1 MDENTRF
8 KALWVEE
15 AEAGRFTRRVVER
28 SVADLPPGDLL
39 VRVQYSSLNY
49 KDALSASGNRGVTK
63 RYPHTPGIDAAGTV
77 VSSASPAFQPGD
89 AVIVMGHDL
98 GSNTPG
104 GYGQYIRVPA
114 GWAIPLPEGL
124 SLRDSMAYGTA
135 GLTAAI
141 SVYRLEQHGVTPA
154 QGEILVTGATGGVGV
169 FAVALLARDGY
180 TVVAATGKLEKAA
193 LLERLGA
200 RQVVHRDTVSDPSD
214 RPLLSG
220 RWAGAVDTVGGTY
233 LATAIRATKPGGCV
247 TCCGNAASPQLNLTV
262 YPFIL
267 RGVNLQGVDMLTIP
281 DDLRLNLWKK
291 IAGEWKIDLSPDL
304 FVDRS
309 LEELDGEIER
319 ILHGG
324 QTGRIVVDLDR

>member
-15 AEAGRFTRRVVER
+15 AEVGRFTRRVVER

-124 SLRDSMAYGTA
+124 SLRESMAYGTA

-141 SVYRLEQHGVTPA
+141 SVYRLEQHGVIPA

-200 RQVVHRDTVSDPSD
+200 RQVVHRDTVSDLSD

-233 LATAIRATKPGGCV
+233 LTTAIRATKPGGCV

-291 IAGEWKIDLSPDL
+291 IAGEWKIDLSQDL

-309 LEELDGEIER
+309 LEELDGEIGR